1 MLRICL
7 PLAFLTFPTLAAP
20 QDVGDFNPR
29 VLLPT
34 IPQDGY
40 SDNTF
45 SFGRPSGSSGFQYVG
60 PNTAAIM
67 SDGEMSRALLDPTVT
82 FDPNVIEN
90 MRVRD
95 GLSDD
100 ATTMLEF
107 YQGNPLPTFEAPDPA
122 STEIE
127 TILSNPTFADYLL
140 DSRDDPQ
147 TPTISEEILN
157 RLAQNALDNPN
168 LFSPSYV
175 DALERANREQQADS
189 LRTLMINGFE
199 AQSPF
204 VLRAFAKGELYDY
217 DLSEISDI
225 PDLSTNDLIAAL
237 PSLGTNPFQ
246 DETRALLEL
255 RRGNEDAALEAIGE
269 ATSSAVPSVSAQSL
283 YGRLSLENAESDF
296 AAPQSEAVDL
306 VTQAALNHD
315 YDANLF
321 VASETIWP
329 ASFRESSSNIAMQT
343 ASNEEEFEIALAARR
358 AICAV
363 GQNQESSPCLTHR
376 LLYATTRDWDQD
388 TDSYLNKSS
397 NPATISFGVVKQ
409 SVVANLVDDGRI
421 LTDAGQ
427 YACAVG
433 GGCGT
438 APDVNQVFD
447 GAPIFEPLD
456 GESLSAALTVET
468 AKEVGFS
475 IAVVFIHGFN
485 VEFEEATHALA
496 SIMSTARV
504 GAQPILLSWH
514 SQGRLGAIWENA
526 PIRIEPVYRE
536 DRNRVMQACLAL
548 RAALG
553 EIATVYGEGNVDV
566 IAHSMGAFML
576 YNIATGCSF
585 DGTQSVDQDMPEPTD
600 GSLPLSDTPQFRH
613 IVIAAGDVSVARFT
627 QSYPMLRRLA
637 ADVTIYVTRNDPV
650 LGKSV
655 QLNEDRQRI
664 GQGGADRIVLGETR
678 TIDASLAEWEGQASN
693 EWINTNHRY
702 FIDTAA
708 VRRDIAMLLHG
719 HSPDRPERCLR
730 PSVENEEVGT
740 DNVYFIVP
748 NCL

>member
-7 PLAFLTFPTLAAP
+7 PIAFLVFPTLAAP
-20 QDVGDFNPR
+20 QDVADFNPR
-29 VLLPT
+29 VLLPI

-40 SDNTF
+40 SDDTLQW
-45 SFGRPSGSSGFQYVG
+45 GKPGVSSGFQYVG
-60 PNTAAIM
+60 PNTAAVM
-67 SDGEMSRALLDPTVT
+67 SDGEISRALLDPTVT

-107 YQGNPLPTFEAPDPA
+107 YQGNPLPTFETSDPNT
-122 STEIE
+122 TEIE
-127 TILSNPTFADYLL
+127 TILSNPTFTDYLL
-140 DSRDDPQ
+140 DRRDDPRALI
-147 TPTISEEILN
+147 ISEEILN
-157 RLAQNALDNPN
+157 GLAQNALDNPN
-168 LFSPSYV
+168 LFTPSYV

-189 LRTLMINGFE
+189 LRTILISGLE
-199 AQSPF
+199 AQSPV
-204 VLRAFAKGELYDY
+204 VLRAFTEGELYGF
-217 DLSEISDI
+217 DLAEISEI
-225 PDLSTNDLIAAL
+225 PELSNDDLIAAL
-237 PSLGTNPFQ
+237 PSLGIDPFQ

-255 RRGNEDAALEAIGE
+255 RRGNEDAALEAIEE
-269 ATSSAVPSVSAQSL
+269 AALSAVPSVSAQSL

-296 AAPQSEAVDL
+296 AASQSEAVDL
-306 VTQAALNHD
+306 ITQAALNHD

-321 VASETIWP
+321 VASDPIWP

-363 GQNQESSPCLTHR
+363 GQDQESSPCLTHR
-376 LLYATTRDWDQD
+376 LIYATTREWDQD
-388 TDSYLNKSS
+388 TDSYLDRSS
-397 NPATISFGVVKQ
+397 DPTTVSFGVVNQ
-409 SVVANLVDDGRI
+409 SVVANLVDNGRI
-421 LTDAGQ
+421 LTAAGQ

-433 GGCGT
+433 GGCGA
-438 APDVNQVFD
+438 APDANQDFD
-447 GAPIFEPLD
+447 GAPNFEPLE
-456 GESLSAALTVET
+456 GESLSAALTEEI
-468 AKEVGFS
+468 AKEVGFPR
-475 IAVVFIHGFN
+475 AVVFIHGFN

-504 GAQPILLSWH
+504 GAQPILMSWH
-514 SQGRLGAIWENA
+514 SQGRLGAIWEDA

-536 DRNRVMQACLAL
+536 DRNRVMQACLAM

-553 EIATVYGEGNVDV
+553 EIATAYGEGNVDI

-600 GSLPLSDTPQFRH
+600 GSLPLSEMPQFRH

-637 ADVTIYVTRNDPV
+637 SEVTIYVTRNDPV

-678 TIDASLAEWEGQASN
+678 TIDASLAEWEGQASDD
-693 EWINTNHRY
+693 WINTNHRY
-702 FIDTAA
+702 FINTPA

-730 PSVENEEVGT
+730 PSAENEEIGT